1 MVGRGEGQV
10 WGSWRGAFGEE
21 RLLRGGTE
29 AALFRVLGV
38 ADPAHFLHY
47 RYLRRALAALEKEP
61 SAILDAG
68 SGPGDHALYLA
79 RRYPRAMVFGWD
91 SRKDWVL
98 NAAMAARALGI
109 PNARFAVADLRD
121 LRARDRFDLVCA
133 IDVLEHLTDPAA
145 ALRSF
150 WAVLRP
156 GGAAFFHFPVDR
168 PRPVPFSRYLRSFH
182 AWAEAEHVA
191 EPMSGSEFV
200 TLAQQAG
207 FSIFRVTRTFGYF
220 TGELA
225 TSLFNLPHRPTR
237 LNRAFQ
243 GLLAPTCR
251 LLALIDL
258 LQLDSPRYAV
268 AVEARKPAP
277 GAHRE

>member
-1 MVGRGEGQV
+1 MGAGAE
-10 WGSWRGAFGEE
+10 AFGEE
-21 RLLRGGTE
+21 RLLRGVAE

-38 ADPAHFLHY
+38 ADPAHYLHY
-47 RYLRRALAALEKEP
+47 RYLHRALESLQREP
-61 SAILDAG
+61 TTILDAG

-79 RRYPRAMVFGWD
+79 RRYPRAMVLGWD

-98 NAAMAARALGI
+98 NAARAARTLGI

-121 LRARDRFDLVCA
+121 LRARERFDLVCA
-133 IDVLEHLTDPAA
+133 IDVLEHLPDPAA

-150 WAVLRP
+150 WAALRP
-156 GGAAFFHFPVDR
+156 GGAAFFHFPIAR

-182 AWAEAEHVA
+182 AWAETEHVA
-191 EPMSGSEFV
+191 EPLTGAGFV
-200 TLAQQAG
+200 TLVQEAG
-207 FSIFRVTRTFGYF
+207 FSISRVTGTFGYF

-237 LNRAFQ
+237 LNRAIQ

-251 LLALIDL
+251 LLALADL
-258 LQLDSPRYAV
+258 LHLDSPRYAI

-277 GAHRE
+277 EP

>member
-1 MVGRGEGQV
+1 MAGRK
-10 WGSWRGAFGEE
+10 GAFGEE
-21 RLLRGGTE
+21 RLLRGGVE

-38 ADPAHFLHY
+38 ADPAHYLHY
-47 RYLRRALAALEKEP
+47 RYLHRAIAALGKEP

-79 RRYPRAMVFGWD
+79 RRYPRATVLGWD

-98 NAAMAARALGI
+98 NAARAARSLAI
-109 PNARFAVADLRD
+109 PNVRFVVADLRD
-121 LRARDRFDLVCA
+121 LRARDRFDFLYA

-150 WAVLRP
+150 YAALRP
-156 GGAAFFHFPVDR
+156 GGAAFFHFPVGR
-168 PRPVPFSRYLRSFH
+168 PRPVPFSRYLASFH

-191 EPMSGSEFV
+191 EPLSDTEFV
-200 TLAQQAG
+200 TLVRQAG
-207 FSIFRVTRTFGYF
+207 FGVFRVTPTFGYF

-237 LNRAFQ
+237 PNRAFQ
-243 GLLAPTCR
+243 GLLAPVCR
-251 LLALIDL
+251 LLALADP
-258 LQLDSPRYAV
+258 LQFEHLRYAI
-268 AVEARKPAP
+268 AVEARKP
-277 GAHRE
+277 